1 MQKRKI
7 VKVTYKNGK
16 VDYKVKKSIF
26 PFIWITDSYDYWYGP
41 GICEVV
47 CRHMT
52 LKQAENY
59 MECIRKKEEER
70 KDSKIIEEI
79 DL

>member
-16 VDYKVKKSIF
+16 VDYKIKKKIF
-26 PFIWITDSYDYWYGP
+26 PFIWITDSYDYWYGL
-41 GICEVV
+41 GICNVI

-52 LKQAENY
+52 LKQAEYY
-59 MECIRKKEEER
+59 MKCIRKKEAEW
-70 KDSKIIEEI
+70 KDSKIIEET

>member
-16 VDYKVKKSIF
+16 VDYKVKKRIF
-26 PFIWITDSYDYWYGP
+26 PFIWIRDSYDYWYGP

-70 KDSKIIEEI
+70 KGSKIIEEN

>member
-16 VDYKVKKSIF
+16 VDYKVKKRIS

-70 KDSKIIEEI
+70 KDSKIIEEN

>member
-16 VDYKVKKSIF
+16 VDYKVKKIIF

-41 GICEVV
+41 GVCEVV

-70 KDSKIIEEI
+70 KGSKIIEEN

>member
-16 VDYKVKKSIF
+16 VDYKVKKEIF
-26 PFIWITDSYDYWYGP
+26 PFIWITDSYNYWYGP
-41 GICEVV
+41 GICTVV

-59 MECIRKKEEER
+59 MECIREKEAER
-70 KDSKIIEEI
+70 KGSKIIEEI

>member
-16 VDYKVKKSIF
+16 VDYKVKKRIF

-52 LKQAENY
+52 LKQVENY

-70 KDSKIIEEI
+70 KGSKIIEEN

>member
-16 VDYKVKKSIF
+16 VDYKVKKRIF
-26 PFIWITDSYDYWYGP
+26 PFIWITVSYDYWYGP

-70 KDSKIIEEI
+70 KDSKIIEEN

>member
-16 VDYKVKKSIF
+16 VDYKVKKRIF
-26 PFIWITDSYDYWYGP
+26 PFIWITDSYDYCYGP
-41 GICEVV
+41 GICEVA

-70 KDSKIIEEI
+70 KGAKIIEEI

>member
-16 VDYKVKKSIF
+16 VDYKVKKRIF

-41 GICEVV
+41 DVCEVV

-52 LKQAENY
+52 L
-59 MECIRKKEEER
+59 
-70 KDSKIIEEI
+70 
-79 DL
+79 

>member
-16 VDYKVKKSIF
+16 VDYKVKKRIF
-26 PFIWITDSYDYWYGP
+26 QFIWITDSYDYWYGP

-52 LKQAENY
+52 LEQAENY
-59 MECIRKKEEER
+59 MESIRKKEAER